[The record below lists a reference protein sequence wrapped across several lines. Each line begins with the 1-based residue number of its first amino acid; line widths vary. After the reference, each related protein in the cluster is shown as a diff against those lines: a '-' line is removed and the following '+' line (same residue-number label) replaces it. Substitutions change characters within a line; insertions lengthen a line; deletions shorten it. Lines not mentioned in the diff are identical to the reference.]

1 MEIHCSVGCIVA
13 VGVGVVGY
21 KGVLLTRLGRTGF
34 WCWTSFCYQVLVA
47 RIFFLQLLDLAL
59 GLSIIVA
66 KRSDWYHEVPEEGEH
81 EDEFESGRNLHV
93 SRLKAENEVMEI
105 FVI

>member
-1 MEIHCSVGCIVA
+1 MEIHCSIGCVVA
-13 VGVGVVGY
+13 VGVGVVGN

-34 WCWTSFCYQVLVA
+34 WSWTSFCNQILVA

-66 KRSDWYHEVPEEGEH
+66 KSSDWYQEVPKEEEQ

-93 SRLKAENEVMEI
+93 SRLKA
-105 FVI
+105 

>member
-1 MEIHCSVGCIVA
+1 MA

-47 RIFFLQLLDLAL
+47 RIFFLQLFDLAL

-66 KRSDWYHEVPEEGEH
+66 KRSDWYHEVPKEDEN
-81 EDEFESGRNLHV
+81 EDEFESSRNLHV
-93 SRLKAENEVMEI
+93 SRLKA
-105 FVI
+105 